1 MTLRNNVNSLDSMH
15 LLATCPIP
23 LLLLFFTSNRK
34 LHGFFLAIVLLEI
47 KIAPTLLSLVTIYK
61 NDQQMR
67 AYIFYFFITY
77 FIFIYT
83 ICSYK

>member
-1 MTLRNNVNSLDSMH
+1 MH

-47 KIAPTLLSLVTIYK
+47 KIAPMFLSLVTIHK
-61 NDQQMR
+61 NDEQVR
-67 AYIFYFFITY
+67 AYIFIYFYYILY
-77 FIFIYT
+77 LYHMQL
-83 ICSYK
+83 